1 MVAQVKDYLDITN
14 LQEEL
19 SSNLLLDEP
28 GMLRGMGRKVSHLGK
43 VVAANVKRLRAELG
57 ITEEEVKRRSGISQK
72 TFNNIANAEHS
83 PTISTIE
90 KVAKGLGVDPWE
102 LMLPEFGPGIVVR
115 KGETAS
121 PEAALQL
128 ERIYTLLSKLPP
140 EMLDK
145 FEGDAQVILQLLNN
159 PEG

>member
-1 MVAQVKDYLDITN
+1 MSTQVKDYLNLTN
-14 LQEEL
+14 RRAAL
-19 SSNLLLDEP
+19 SSNLLLAAQSN
-28 GMLRGMGRKVSHLGK
+28 MLPMGRRVSHLGK
-43 VVAANVKRLRAELG
+43 VVAGNVKRLRAELG

-102 LMLPEFGPGIVVR
+102 LMLPQFGLDIPARTQGAA
-115 KGETAS
+115 T
-121 PEAALQL
+121 PEAAEQL
-128 ERIYTLLSKLPP
+128 ERIYRILAQLPP

-145 FEGDAQVILQLLNN
+145 FEGDAKVILQLLNN
-159 PEG
+159 PAR